1 MQTKNRQ
8 EQQQAMLR
16 NMRPDQAQA
25 HMAQQQAQNF
35 QLMRMQNGGM
45 PGMNPMAMKPGQNP
59 LPRTAM
65 ANSQN
70 K

>member
-1 MQTKNRQ
+1 VQSTSRARQ
-8 EQQQAMLR
+8 AHQQELLRQMRPEMTQQQNYQMMR
-16 NMRPDQAQA
+16 N
-25 HMAQQQAQNF
+25 
-35 QLMRMQNGGM
+35 MQNGGM
-45 PGMNPMAMKPGQNP
+45 NLNMPMKPGQNP

>member
-1 MQTKNRQ
+1 
-8 EQQQAMLR
+8 MLR
-16 NMRPDQAQA
+16 QMRPDMNQ
-25 HMAQQQAQNF
+25 QNF
-35 QLMRMQNGGM
+35 HLIRNMPNGGM
-45 PGMNPMAMKPGQNP
+45 NLNMAMKPGQNP

>member
-1 MQTKNRQ
+1 MQSKTRQ

-16 NMRPDQAQA
+16 HMRPDQAA
-25 HMAQQQAQNF
+25 LAAQQNF
-35 QLMRMQNGGM
+35 QMMRMQQPNGGM
-45 PGMNPMAMKPGQNP
+45 PGMNPMGMKPGQNP